1 MHVSQ
6 IFLIYRIHWAGTETA
21 TQWCGYMSGAV
32 QAGQRAALEV
42 LAELCPTTLT
52 QEEQEVV
59 WYSEAVNGPDQ
70 QTSLSNLTYLS
81 TSKAVVITAL
91 TISAALLLAHRQNVL
106 QKFTTYFTN
115 LFSKTKCNTFLL

>member
-6 IFLIYRIHWAGTETA
+6 IVLIYRIHWAGTETA
-21 TQWCGYMSGAV
+21 TEWCGYMSGAI

-52 QEEQEVV
+52 QDEQEAL
-59 WYSEAVNGPDQ
+59 WHNEAVNSHAQ
-70 QTSLSNLTYLS
+70 QTPSTNLMYLS

-91 TISAALLLAHRQNVL
+91 TIGAALLLARRPNVL
-106 QKFTTYFTN
+106 SNLKIYFTN
-115 LFSKTKCNTFLL
+115 VFSKTKSYTFLF